1 MTQDH
6 RQVIEILALC
16 FPKAFFVEPRQR
28 LPLKI
33 RIEKD
38 IKSEDVALAAG
49 QPVDVNGAVDFYRS
63 HIGYEMAL
71 QAGAARYDLLGN
83 RVGTVTVTEAN
94 EAKQRL
100 AEIYR
105 RKQERQEREQQT
117 PVTVGK
123 VLQSM
128 HGNNTADQYKKF
140 DAPPL
145 PKVSVTPP
153 PPMPAAATQ
162 ASRPVK
168 GLSPEQKH
176 HIIVRYRV
184 GEHTDGIMRDY
195 GISSTTLY
203 SVLHAAEVPL
213 RQPRPASGKPHVDA
227 PSLAPQPTVAMPDP
241 APIAVVDKK
250 QLELAIKR
258 IDLASA
264 NATADRECAVWALRS
279 AADILQ
285 AALNRL
291 ETGQKHEDGR
301 S

>member
-145 PKVSVTPP
+145 PKVSVTP
-153 PPMPAAATQ
+153 
-162 ASRPVK
+162 
-168 GLSPEQKH
+168 H
-176 HIIVRYRV
+176 
-184 GEHTDGIMRDY
+184 

-203 SVLHAAEVPL
+203 SVLHAAEVPP

-241 APIAVVDKK
+241 APAAVVDKK

-264 NATADRECAVWALRS
+264 NAAADRECAVWALRS
-279 AADILQ
+279 ATDILQ
-285 AALNRL
+285 VALDKL

>member
-6 RQVIEILALC
+6 KQVIEILALC

-28 LPLKI
+28 LPLKHQ
-33 RIEKD
+33 IEKD
-38 IKSEDVALAAG
+38 IKPDEVALAAG

-63 HIGYEMAL
+63 HYGYQIQL
-71 QAGAARYDLLGN
+71 QAGAARLDLNGN
-83 RVGTVTVTEAN
+83 RAGTVTDGEAI
-94 EAKQRL
+94 AARQRVV
-100 AEIYR
+100 EI
-105 RKQERQEREQQT
+105 RKVMQERKAQQQPQT
-117 PVTVGK
+117 TAAGR

-128 HGNNTADQYKKF
+128 HGNNSDDQFKKI
-140 DAPPL
+140 DASPL
-145 PKVSVTPP
+145 PKASASPT

-168 GLSPEQKH
+168 GLSSEQKQN
-176 HIIVRYRV
+176 IIARYRA
-184 GEHTDGIMRDY
+184 GEHTDGIIRDC

-241 APIAVVDKK
+241 APIAVVDER
-250 QLELAIKR
+250 QLQLAIKR
-258 IDLASA
+258 ISA